1 MRRYLDPGK
10 PPWKSIAD
18 LWLEEPYPAGR
29 GTILAAIIGD
39 LYTDIPPKAKYLRAC
54 VKEFETI
61 KLIQD
66 TSILE
71 ANVQLLAGLEKSE
84 IWRVRTVS
92 LNPCPTRDPAVGA
105 VQAVG
110 ALRGPL
116 RLPPGV
122 PGTDFWLP
130 GTV

>member
-1 MRRYLDPGK
+1 MHLRSHIRAFQAHWMRRYLDPGK

-29 GTILAAIIGD
+29 GTILAAIIGN

-66 TSILE
+66 TSILDDK
-71 ANVQLLAGLEKSE
+71 VAGEPLD
-84 IWRVRTVS
+84 
-92 LNPCPTRDPAVGA
+92 LNHRFTIPLDGDTMAQWSKYVGFK
-105 VQAVG
+105 
-110 ALRGPL
+110 RINNPY
-116 RLPPGV
+116 R
-122 PGTDFWLP
+122 
-130 GTV
+130 